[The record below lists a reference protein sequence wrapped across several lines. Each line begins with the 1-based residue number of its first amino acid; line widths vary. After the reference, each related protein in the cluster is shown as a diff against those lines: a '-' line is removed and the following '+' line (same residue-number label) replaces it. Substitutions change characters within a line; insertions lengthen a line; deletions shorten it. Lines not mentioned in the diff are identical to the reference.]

1 MIDPIT
7 LEIVEGSVESAVTE
21 IEAAVERTSMS
32 SMMREQHDFR
42 VAIYDA
48 ECSAI
53 SRVSFAATI
62 DPIYEVFG
70 ADGIREGDVVLY
82 NDVYRSHGGITHLPD
97 ICVNVPVFW
106 DDEIVA
112 WVQCYGHVEDI
123 GGIATGSMPLTST
136 EIYHEGLMIPPVK
149 LYDAGKVNDALYT
162 VILRN
167 SRFPESLRGDID
179 AEIAACRLGAER
191 LQGLCGRYGKDTVA
205 ACFARMLQRC
215 ADGLREHLL
224 PQIADGSYSFEDFI
238 GHDFVNPERSYTVKL
253 TMEKSADRL
262 KVNFDGTSSQ
272 AEGPIN
278 FAATPKFYAK
288 LLGSA
293 FKPHI
298 PDLVLNEGVSEV
310 FELEAPPEGSV
321 LNPRFPAPVAHRS
334 VSMVRV
340 LDTFQG
346 LMAKALP
353 GRTAAAMDTLNL
365 LTIHGARDDGSTFFF
380 REIIGAGSGGRH
392 FAEGLDAVDMV
403 PESKNA
409 PTEFVENVYPIE
421 IVRCALRQN
430 SGGAGRY
437 RGGAGYEKDFR
448 ILCAEVFLSIRGCR
462 TRFANW
468 GIEGGM
474 AGETAKVILNPE
486 TNHDEELTSVLENHR
501 FVRDDVVR
509 IVTAGGGGWGDPLD
523 RPAAQVAHDVLR
535 KLISEATAHESYG
548 VILDPIT
555 HAADDTATES
565 LRGDMKSR
573 RGVPPRFGRGDHA
586 EQLRAEGKIAYAD

>member
-1 MIDPIT
+1 MPQI
-7 LEIVEGSVESAVTE
+7 
-21 IEAAVERTSMS
+21 
-32 SMMREQHDFR
+32 
-42 VAIYDA
+42 
-48 ECSAI
+48 
-53 SRVSFAATI
+53 
-62 DPIYEVFG
+62 
-70 ADGIREGDVVLY
+70 ADGSEIFELKAP
-82 NDVYRSHGGITHLPD
+82 PD
-97 ICVNVPVFW
+97 
-106 DDEIVA
+106 
-112 WVQCYGHVEDI
+112 
-123 GGIATGSMPLTST
+123 ATQPPLS
-136 EIYHEGLMIPPVK
+136 GARGPPV
-149 LYDAGKVNDALYT
+149 
-162 VILRN
+162 
-167 SRFPESLRGDID
+167 S
-179 AEIAACRLGAER
+179 
-191 LQGLCGRYGKDTVA
+191 
-205 ACFARMLQRC
+205 
-215 ADGLREHLL
+215 HLL
-224 PQIADGSYSFEDFI
+224 PQIADGTYSFEDFI

-253 TMEKSADRL
+253 TLEKSADRL
-262 KVNFDGTSSQ
+262 KVNFDGTSAQ
-272 AEGPIN
+272 ADGPIN

-298 PDLVLNEGVSEV
+298 PDLVLNEGVSEI
-310 FELEAPPEGSV
+310 FELKAPPEGSL

-365 LTIHGARDDGSTFFF
+365 LTIHGARDDSSPFFF

-486 TNHDEELTSVLENHR
+486 TNHEEELTSVLENHR

-535 KLISEATAHESYG
+535 KLVSEATAHDSYG
-548 VILDPIT
+548 VVFDPNT

-565 LRGDMKSR
+565 LRSDMRSR
-573 RGVPPRFGRGDHA
+573 RGVPPRFGRGDYA
-586 EQLRAEGKIAYAD
+586 EQLRAEGTISYAD

>member
-1 MIDPIT
+1 M
-7 LEIVEGSVESAVTE
+7 
-21 IEAAVERTSMS
+21 
-32 SMMREQHDFR
+32 
-42 VAIYDA
+42 
-48 ECSAI
+48 
-53 SRVSFAATI
+53 
-62 DPIYEVFG
+62 
-70 ADGIREGDVVLY
+70 
-82 NDVYRSHGGITHLPD
+82 
-97 ICVNVPVFW
+97 
-106 DDEIVA
+106 
-112 WVQCYGHVEDI
+112 
-123 GGIATGSMPLTST
+123 
-136 EIYHEGLMIPPVK
+136 
-149 LYDAGKVNDALYT
+149 
-162 VILRN
+162 
-167 SRFPESLRGDID
+167 
-179 AEIAACRLGAER
+179 
-191 LQGLCGRYGKDTVA
+191 
-205 ACFARMLQRC
+205 
-215 ADGLREHLL
+215 
-224 PQIADGSYSFEDFI
+224 
-238 GHDFVNPERSYTVKL
+238 
-253 TMEKSADRL
+253 
-262 KVNFDGTSSQ
+262 NFDGTSAQ

-310 FELEAPPEGSV
+310 FELAAPPEGSL

-365 LTIHGARDDGSTFFF
+365 LTIHGARDDGSSFFF

-486 TNHDEELTSVLENHR
+486 TNHEEELTSVLENHR

-535 KLISEATAHESYG
+535 KLISEATAHDSYG

-565 LRGDMKSR
+565 LRSDMRSC
-573 RGVPPRFGRGDHA
+573 RGVPPRFGRGDYA
-586 EQLRAEGKIAYAD
+586 ERLRAEGTISYAD

>member
-1 MIDPIT
+1 M
-7 LEIVEGSVESAVTE
+7 
-21 IEAAVERTSMS
+21 
-32 SMMREQHDFR
+32 
-42 VAIYDA
+42 
-48 ECSAI
+48 
-53 SRVSFAATI
+53 
-62 DPIYEVFG
+62 
-70 ADGIREGDVVLY
+70 
-82 NDVYRSHGGITHLPD
+82 
-97 ICVNVPVFW
+97 
-106 DDEIVA
+106 
-112 WVQCYGHVEDI
+112 
-123 GGIATGSMPLTST
+123 
-136 EIYHEGLMIPPVK
+136 
-149 LYDAGKVNDALYT
+149 
-162 VILRN
+162 ILRN

-179 AEIAACRLGAER
+179 AEISACRLGAER
-191 LQGLCGRYGKDTVA
+191 VQGLCRRYGKDTVA
-205 ACFARMLQRC
+205 TCFARMLQRC

-224 PQIADGSYSFEDFI
+224 PQIADGTYSFEDFI

-262 KVNFDGTSSQ
+262 KVNFDGTSAQ
-272 AEGPIN
+272 ADGPIN

-298 PDLVLNEGVSEV
+298 PDLVLNEGVSEI
-310 FELEAPPEGSV
+310 FELKAPPEGSL

-365 LTIHGARDDGSTFFF
+365 LTIHGARDDSSPFFF

-486 TNHDEELTSVLENHR
+486 TNHEEELTSVLENHR

-535 KLISEATAHESYG
+535 KLVSEATAHDSYG
-548 VILDPIT
+548 VVFDPNT

-565 LRGDMKSR
+565 LRSDMRSR
-573 RGVPPRFGRGDHA
+573 RGVPPRFGRGDYA
-586 EQLRAEGKIAYAD
+586 EQLRAEGTISYAD

>member
-1 MIDPIT
+1 M
-7 LEIVEGSVESAVTE
+7 
-21 IEAAVERTSMS
+21 
-32 SMMREQHDFR
+32 
-42 VAIYDA
+42 
-48 ECSAI
+48 
-53 SRVSFAATI
+53 
-62 DPIYEVFG
+62 
-70 ADGIREGDVVLY
+70 
-82 NDVYRSHGGITHLPD
+82 
-97 ICVNVPVFW
+97 
-106 DDEIVA
+106 
-112 WVQCYGHVEDI
+112 
-123 GGIATGSMPLTST
+123 
-136 EIYHEGLMIPPVK
+136 
-149 LYDAGKVNDALYT
+149 
-162 VILRN
+162 ILRN

-238 GHDFVNPERSYTVKL
+238 GHGFVNPERSYTVKL

-310 FELEAPPEGSV
+310 FELEAPPEGSL

-486 TNHDEELTSVLENHR
+486 TNHEEELTSVLENHR

-509 IVTAGGGGWGDPLD
+509 IVTAGGGGGGDPLD
-523 RPAAQVAHDVLR
+523 RHGNGVAAR
-535 KLISEATAHESYG
+535 
-548 VILDPIT
+548 
-555 HAADDTATES
+555 
-565 LRGDMKSR
+565 
-573 RGVPPRFGRGDHA
+573 
-586 EQLRAEGKIAYAD
+586 